1 MSDAPRSAADCWTD
15 QVRGTDQRLDR
26 PWSELVTS
34 DETPP
39 PIREVVRQPVRS
51 KRVPAE
57 RSADLSDL
65 PLFAERPPDTAPDDS
80 VPDTDTADIEPD
92 DKIIQFPGLRL

>member
-1 MSDAPRSAADCWTD
+1 M
-15 QVRGTDQRLDR
+15 
-26 PWSELVTS
+26 TS

-39 PIREVVRQPVRS
+39 PTREVAHRPTRR
-51 KRVPAE
+51 KRVAAD

-65 PLFAERPPDTAPDDS
+65 PLFAERSPDTAPDDA
-80 VPDTDTADIEPD
+80 PPETDTADIEPD